1 MFIDKFSFFF
11 YRCTGMKC
19 PTSRIDCEKNF
30 LSILEHFFQSCCIF
44 SGKSKSAI
52 KTVLEAIHQSVASNV
67 TFSHGNPLDNKNIVM
82 FFYDK
87 TDFKILCMIRGK
99 PLNPYFSGLYVAPLE
114 VPAGWEV
121 PGVSLKPTGDVA
133 RSFQPPTTP
142 PGRSPLLTCLC
153 NVIQNI

>member
-1 MFIDKFSFFF
+1 MLASFLVTQLVAVRGRSGFRNYCNSGTSAFF
-11 YRCTGMKC
+11 PQY
-19 PTSRIDCEKNF
+19 
-30 LSILEHFFQSCCIF
+30 
-44 SGKSKSAI
+44 
-52 KTVLEAIHQSVASNV
+52 
-67 TFSHGNPLDNKNIVM
+67 IVM

-133 RSFQPPTTP
+133 RSF
-142 PGRSPLLTCLC
+142 
-153 NVIQNI
+153 